1 MAYTDYFD
9 EVQELY
15 IAYYQ
20 RPADPE
26 GLVFWAKELDKAG
39 GNLNGIIEA
48 FANSAESRALY
59 GAVIDSSNIDT
70 VITGIYQALFNRL
83 PDEGGLLFYHN
94 GFIEGKFTAAT
105 IMLNILD
112 GATGQDRDYVDNKL
126 AAANLF
132 TETIDPGLDG
142 NDIQAAYTDAD
153 LVSARAYLDLVTDD
167 PGTVPTEAEAANFI
181 RTHIAEP
188 GDQISGSQTFT
199 LQEIEDEVI
208 TLPGTLV
215 EGSQLMWGYTPEDDG
230 IPAEDMLS
238 FLTTITGL
246 DLTELGLIDNDGVG
260 PFDNVASIEL
270 ELEGALETGDIET
283 GDLTIT
289 FENGTSLSFL
299 TDEAAISEMYFDF
312 LTNLLFFEDPITGV
326 LVSRLYMSDP
336 VWVDADGNYID
347 GPTYTEL
354 IVGEPI
360 VLTPQ
365 ENNGG
370 TLEEGFTTEMDTTIV
385 AGAWSCCTRLI
396 STRAAGMTFW
406 KWTPRAPMPSLWHC
420 STSRRSRSRTCP
432 MSILRQKPFTTIL
445 IKMASAFTAATA
457 LQRMRAIIQIT
468 IPITT
473 KESSPILP
481 IPTERS
487 ISVSLQATLTAFL
500 ISAAPRT
507 SKN

>member
-188 GDQISGSQTFT
+188 GDPISGSQTFT

-215 EGSQLMWGYTPEDDG
+215 EGSQLMWGYTPDDDG

-260 PFDNVASIEL
+260 GPFDNVASIEL
-270 ELEGALETGDIET
+270 ELEGALETGDVTT
-283 GDLTIT
+283 GALTIT
-289 FENGTSLSFL
+289 FDDRVLTFL

-312 LTNLLFFEDPITGV
+312 LTNLLF
-326 LVSRLYMSDP
+326 
-336 VWVDADGNYID
+336 
-347 GPTYTEL
+347 
-354 IVGEPI
+354 
-360 VLTPQ
+360 
-365 ENNGG
+365 
-370 TLEEGFTTEMDTTIV
+370 
-385 AGAWSCCTRLI
+385 
-396 STRAAGMTFW
+396 
-406 KWTPRAPMPSLWHC
+406 
-420 STSRRSRSRTCP
+420 
-432 MSILRQKPFTTIL
+432 
-445 IKMASAFTAATA
+445 
-457 LQRMRAIIQIT
+457 
-468 IPITT
+468 
-473 KESSPILP
+473 
-481 IPTERS
+481 
-487 ISVSLQATLTAFL
+487 
-500 ISAAPRT
+500 
-507 SKN
+507 SKIR